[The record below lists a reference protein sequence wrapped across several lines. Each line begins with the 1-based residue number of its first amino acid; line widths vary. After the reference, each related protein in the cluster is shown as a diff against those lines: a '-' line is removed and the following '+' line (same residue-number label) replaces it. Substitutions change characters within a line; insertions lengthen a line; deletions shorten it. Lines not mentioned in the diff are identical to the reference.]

1 MSFLGLRFA
10 GVLLAASLCS
20 GGVAYT
26 SQMSLLV
33 VQVPQ
38 FTGFSSVSMNGTNI
52 SLSLQVLKL
61 WVILALFLF
70 LRCSLQFLF

>member
-1 MSFLGLRFA
+1 M
-10 GVLLAASLCS
+10 
-20 GGVAYT
+20 
-26 SQMSLLV
+26 

-70 LRCSLQFLF
+70 LHCSLQFLF